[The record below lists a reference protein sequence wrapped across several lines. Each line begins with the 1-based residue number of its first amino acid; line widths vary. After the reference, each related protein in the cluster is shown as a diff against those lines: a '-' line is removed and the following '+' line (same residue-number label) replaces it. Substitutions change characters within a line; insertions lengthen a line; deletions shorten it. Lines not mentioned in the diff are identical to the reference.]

1 MRTLSVGRNFKR
13 GLKNASYKSFLL
25 LDRMG
30 VHVLPKHY
38 YTPLP
43 DYAWLRRNEALWLR
57 RSELAGIDWDLDEQ
71 MRWVQDTCRPYYQ
84 EVAGLE
90 LYRDLTSRQLG
101 PGYGAIESQ
110 ILHCV
115 VRRYCPPAIV
125 EIGSGVSTACML
137 HAAALNEREGKPAS
151 RITCIEPY
159 PRAAFR
165 GLSGMTHIEAT
176 CQAVDASVFDRL
188 RAGDMLFVDSSH
200 AVKVGS
206 DVVRIYLEIIPRL
219 ATGVLVHIHDI
230 YLPYLYSRHVLETYF
245 GWQETVLV
253 QALLT
258 HNPRLTILA
267 AQSALH
273 YDRRAEMC
281 ALLSDYRPQHDREG
295 LRADGGN
302 DAAGHFPCSL
312 WLVTS

>member
-1 MRTLSVGRNFKR
+1 M
-13 GLKNASYKSFLL
+13 
-25 LDRMG
+25 
-30 VHVLPKHY
+30 
-38 YTPLP
+38 
-43 DYAWLRRNEALWLR
+43 
-57 RSELAGIDWDLDEQ
+57 
-71 MRWVQDTCRPYYQ
+71 
-84 EVAGLE
+84 
-90 LYRDLTSRQLG
+90 
-101 PGYGAIESQ
+101 
-110 ILHCV
+110 
-115 VRRYCPPAIV
+115 
-125 EIGSGVSTACML
+125 IGSKVLTRAS
-137 HAAALNEREGKPAS
+137 ERGMGGLFES
-151 RITCIEPY
+151 IEPY

-165 GLSGMTHIEAT
+165 GITGVTHIEAT
-176 CQAVDASVFDRL
+176 CQAVDASVFETL

-258 HNPRLTILA
+258 NNPRLTILA
-267 AQSALH
+267 AESALH

-281 ALLSDYRPQHDREG
+281 ALFPDYRPQRDREG
-295 LRADGGN
+295 LRAAGLNGSD
-302 DAAGHFPCSL
+302 DSAGHFPCSL